1 MPMHCSVA
9 NTCNLM
15 HDDINIAPL
24 QCIVLGKAPMH
35 ISETWPGTLA
45 NAAKISADVSQLEE
59 P

>member
-1 MPMHCSVA
+1 
-9 NTCNLM
+9 M

-45 NAAKISADVSQLEE
+45 SAAKISADVSQLEE
-59 P
+59 L